1 MKQLLKKLWAMA
13 VNFFAGSDQKAKKFT
28 ETVIKITNAVK
39 EFVDSPLC
47 DIAAFGLKKA
57 IPGVADDV
65 VIDGI
70 LTEADRLLPKIIAQE
85 VIVLGLLENSTVE
98 EKANYVLSKIKFA
111 SDLDKNEFYHKF
123 CVRAVLALSD
133 GKLTYG
139 EAVIL
144 AEMAYQQ
151 LKKNGSL

>member
-1 MKQLLKKLWAMA
+1 MRKLLKKLWAMA
-13 VNFFAGSDQKAKKFT
+13 VDFFTGSDEKAKKFT

-39 EFVDSPLC
+39 DFIDSPIC

-57 IPGVADDV
+57 IPGVSDDV
-65 VIDGI
+65 IIDSV

-85 VIVLGLLENSTVE
+85 AIVLGLLENSTVE
-98 EKANYVLSKIKFA
+98 EKANFIISKIKFA

-151 LKKNGSL
+151 LKKNNQL